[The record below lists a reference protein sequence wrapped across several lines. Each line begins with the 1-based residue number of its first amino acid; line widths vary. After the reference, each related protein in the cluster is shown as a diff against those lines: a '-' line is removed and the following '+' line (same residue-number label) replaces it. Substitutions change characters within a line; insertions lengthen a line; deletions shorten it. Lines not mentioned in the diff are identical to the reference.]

1 MDKFELEKSKNSNVQ
16 KTVRFPE
23 ELCEQIEKIVNDK
36 NNESGKN
43 LYSFN
48 GFVISACKFAIKNM

>member
-1 MDKFELEKSKNSNVQ
+1 MDKFVIEKSKLSNVQ

-23 ELCEQIEKIVNDK
+23 DLNNEIEEIVNK
-36 NNESGKN
+36 MNKASGKN
-43 LYSFN
+43 AYSFN

>member
-1 MDKFELEKSKNSNVQ
+1 MDKFIIEKSKLSNVQ

-23 ELCEQIEKIVNDK
+23 DLSQQIERIVDELNR
-36 NNESGKN
+36 ESGKN

-48 GFVISACKFAIKNM
+48 GFVISACKFALKNM

>member
-1 MDKFELEKSKNSNVQ
+1 MDKFIIEKSKSSNVQ

-23 ELCEQIEKIVNDK
+23 DLNKEIEEIVDK
-36 NNESGKN
+36 MNQEAGKN